1 MDITYYRESES
12 YDLISLLFG
21 VLSLLIALFVVG
33 YVYQFAMSI
42 VPIIYLNVLICAG
55 TSYLISLILRLVF
68 RLAKIRSFK
77 VRLYLIATAILA
89 FTYFQ
94 WSAFLGSLLSEEFL
108 GLGAYL
114 ESLTLIFNA
123 DLIVALFKELYTYGT
138 FSIGSIQHGIPVN
151 QSLYVV
157 LWIIEFGLLALF
169 SALLIKK
176 YGVLPFSENTGKWY
190 PKYLLEDNFKVA
202 WSEQAV
208 LEGIKEKGLLEYLE
222 EHKYG
227 DAIKHLKFFV
237 YYLEEEHQAYLT
249 VEKHQIADRGKGKKE
264 VSPLIENLRIDKQL
278 ALQIL
283 DKFSNERVRLAI

>member
-1 MDITYYRESES
+1 MERIFYKESES
-12 YDLISLLFG
+12 YDLTSLIIGGLG
-21 VLSLLIALFVVG
+21 LLMALFIVG

-42 VPIIYLNVLICAG
+42 VPIIYLNALICAG

-77 VRLYLIATAILA
+77 VRLYLIVTAILS

-123 DLIVALFKELYTYGT
+123 DFIVVLFKELYTYGT
-138 FSIGSIQHGIPVN
+138 FSIGSISDGMPVN
-151 QSLYVV
+151 KLMYVV
-157 LWIIEFGLLALF
+157 LWIVEFGLLALF
-169 SALLIKK
+169 SVLLIRN
-176 YGVLPFSENTGKWY
+176 YGVLPFSENAGKWY

-237 YYLEEEHQAYLT
+237 YFLEEEHQAYLT

-264 VSPLIENLRIDKQL
+264 VSPLVENLRVDKQL
-278 ALQIL
+278 AIQIL